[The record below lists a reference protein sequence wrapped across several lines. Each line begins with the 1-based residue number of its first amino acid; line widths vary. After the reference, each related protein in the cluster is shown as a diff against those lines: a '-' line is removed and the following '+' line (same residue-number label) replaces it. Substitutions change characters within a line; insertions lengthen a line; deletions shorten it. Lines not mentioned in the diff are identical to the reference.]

1 MVKWIEMVFN
11 WMEVAGR
18 AVLDGWFCW
27 FLIFLS
33 KNARLFVIFVDTC
46 ITNGYNLL
54 FACCYLME
62 RYYE

>member
-1 MVKWIEMVFN
+1 
-11 WMEVAGR
+11 MEVAGR
-18 AVLDGWFCW
+18 TVLDGWFCW

-54 FACCYLME
+54 FVRLLLSYGKIFRVSSLT
-62 RYYE
+62 RR

>member
-1 MVKWIEMVFN
+1 
-11 WMEVAGR
+11 MEVAGHTI
-18 AVLDGWFCW
+18 LDGWFCW

-54 FACCYLME
+54 FVCPLLSYGKIL
-62 RYYE
+62 RVSSLTQR